1 MFKFKKKDVILR
13 TIPNMNIEI
22 EDIVRAAAPS
32 LSVLALEYEIANCP
46 TSDALWAEVEAAAAD
61 IRSRFAIDQIN
72 KRPAIAATRA
82 AYKALGKE
90 PNRYRPAAE
99 ALCRRAV
106 KGAGLYRVNAAVDI
120 INILSMLSGYSIG
133 GFDIDS
139 IVGPLL
145 RLGRGH
151 HDEPYEG
158 IGRGAL
164 NIEGLPVYR
173 DATGGIGTPTSDHER
188 TKITGST
195 RRLLVIT
202 NIYAP
207 EMPLGE
213 YEALATRLLS
223 TYCQGRLTAKAL
235 YNL

>member
-32 LSVLALEYEIANCP
+32 LSVLALEYEIANCL
-46 TSDALWAEVEAAAAD
+46 TSDALWAEVEVAAAD
-61 IRSRFAIDQIN
+61 IRSRFPIDQIN

-139 IVGPLL
+139 IDGPLL
-145 RLGRGH
+145 RLGRGR

-173 DATGGIGTPTSDHER
+173 DASGGIGTPTSDHER
-188 TKITGST
+188 TKITEST

-213 YEALATRLLS
+213 YEALAGRLLS
-223 TYCQGRLTAKAL
+223 SYCQGRLTAKAL